1 MKRKIILTIG
11 LFLLCFHG
19 WGQQNPTPYATPLA
33 GTPAQAVTTAN
44 AAWYRGGNSPTGPA
58 GNANI
63 FGTNAGFNSPIYTVT
78 NGLQR
83 MVLMGSN
90 PPGGIT
96 GALGLG
102 PTLTNPQAFLHISN
116 NTSGPNSPN
125 GNLFRTDGP
134 SNISNSWSMWLTN
147 NVGVSFEQFRIANSV
162 GGGNRY
168 RVGTVANR
176 GLDFTTN
183 DIPRIT
189 ILPDITVPFDRS
201 GFVGF
206 NNPGPL
212 FHIDIRTQNPDDGNA
227 RGELIFRGRITDDN
241 DAYISFLNLATNGP
255 VFIPTLLS
263 RQSNNPQ
270 TALTTVGSITNGQ
283 DTVGSLNPVTRFI
296 SAMGYD
302 PVQTPFMPNL
312 VLARINVIRQRPIF
326 GWQNGIDELMLMRAN
341 GFLGV
346 GTSNPGNR
354 VEINSDFY
362 NPTNFQPTN
371 SPLGGPQITALTPN
385 GFAGTTG
392 GATGFSGLRFSDLNA
407 NSIPQATNP
416 GTGVLAVDENGDV
429 VYVASNGGGAF
440 GASCTD
446 SNNGL
451 LSYDT
456 KVDMNNYNLYFTRN
470 GSLNTNQFA
479 IGYDCG
485 TPLDSKFNVF
495 SKNERWSGGFY
506 VDGNSPIDSIGNNH
520 QGGVKSIIDST
531 KTINATSIYGYVAPN
546 NYQTMVSQIGVKGEV
561 LGRNVKEAV
570 GVFGESK
577 VSVTNSG
584 AIGGRFITSGSGVAR
599 AVQAQ
604 NQTTQLNATPFSGF
618 GFGGDFSSITVFGQS
633 VNSNT
638 GVSGSASGKAAI
650 NIGTRGIASGQGTIN
665 WGVYGTSSGPGT
677 NRAGY
682 FNGNVEAVNG
692 TFISDQ
698 QFKTNVSAVN
708 NGLKI
713 ISQLKPVNYHFDTT
727 SFPQFNFGTELQTG
741 FIAQQ
746 VESVLP
752 NLVYE
757 GGFPAEYDSL
767 GNEITPAMTY
777 KSLNYNGLIPI
788 NTQAIIELNQKVDKA
803 TLSDQTIK
811 TNVQDLNGSLNKV
824 LQMRGV
830 SYDWNQS
837 VNPSLN
843 LDSANHIGFI
853 AQEIAQV
860 DPRLTFLA
868 DDSLLHVEYDKVV
881 PILAEAIEELN
892 NTVEQKDSIINDLNN
907 RLTNLENC
915 LSALLP
921 TLCQMNQSAI
931 QANTPA
937 AQEAVRQNLQVTLSN
952 RSTIILD
959 QNVPNPFAEQTVINF
974 SIPAS
979 VAKAQMHF
987 YDGNGRL
994 IQTLEIAERGLG
1006 AVTVFGSDLS
1016 SGTYTYTLV
1025 ADGTVVATKK
1035 MMKQ

>member
-1 MKRKIILTIG
+1 MKQKIILTIG
-11 LFLLCFHG
+11 LYQLCLNG
-19 WGQQNPTPYATPLA
+19 WGQQAQTPYTAPFA
-33 GTPAQAVTTAN
+33 ATPAQAVTTAN
-44 AAWYRGGNSPTGPA
+44 AAWYRGGNNNTGPA

-63 FGTNAGFNSPIYTVT
+63 FGTLWNSPIYTQT
-78 NGLQR
+78 NGVTR
-83 MVLMGSN
+83 MVLMGTN

-102 PTLTNPQAFLHISN
+102 PTLTNPQAFLHVSN
-116 NTSGPNSPN
+116 ITTGAFSPN
-125 GNLFRTDGP
+125 GRLFRTDGLN
-134 SNISNSWSMWLTN
+134 SISNSWSMWLTN
-147 NVGVSFEQFRIANSV
+147 NAGVSFEQFRIANTV

-168 RVGTVANR
+168 RVGTVSNR
-176 GLDFTTN
+176 GLDFTTS
-183 DIPRIT
+183 DISRIT
-189 ILPDITVPFDRS
+189 ILPTITVPYDRS

-206 NNPGPL
+206 NNAGPL
-212 FHIDIRTQNPDDGNA
+212 FHLDIRTQNPNDGNA
-227 RGELIFRGRITDDN
+227 RGELIFRGRITDDD
-241 DAYISFLNLATNGP
+241 DAYISFVNLATNGP

-263 RQSNNPQ
+263 RQSGNPQ

-283 DTVGSLNPVTRFI
+283 DAPGLTNPVTRFV
-296 SAMGYD
+296 SARGYD
-302 PVQTPFMPNL
+302 PVATPFVPNL
-312 VLARINVIRQRPIF
+312 VLARINVIQQRPIF
-326 GWQNGIDELMLMRAN
+326 GWQNGVDELMLMRAN

-362 NPTNFQPTN
+362 AANGQPTGTN
-371 SPLGGPQITALTPN
+371 QGGPSITALTAN
-385 GFAGTTG
+385 GFAGSTG
-392 GATGFSGLRFSDLNA
+392 AATGFSGLRFSDLNA
-407 NSIPQATNP
+407 NSIPRATNP

-429 VYVASNGGGAF
+429 VYVAGGTGNGNFGGN
-440 GASCTD
+440 CTD
-446 SNNGL
+446 PTAGL
-451 LSYDT
+451 LPFDT
-456 KVDMNNYNLYFTRN
+456 KVDLNNYNLYFTRN
-470 GSLNTNQFA
+470 DALNTNQIAF
-479 IGYDCG
+479 GYDCG
-485 TPLDSKFNVF
+485 TALEGKVNVY
-495 SKNERWSGGFY
+495 SKNERWSGSFY
-506 VDGNSPIDSIGNNH
+506 VDGNSPIDSIGNSH

-531 KTINATSIYGYVAPN
+531 RTVNATSIYGYVAPN
-546 NYQTMVSQIGVKGEV
+546 NFITMVSQIGVKGEV
-561 LGRNVKEAV
+561 LGRSVKEAV

-577 VSVTNSG
+577 VTVTNSG
-584 AIGGRFITSGSGVAR
+584 AIGGRFFSSGSGSAR

-604 NQTTQLNATPFSGF
+604 NQTSQINATPFSGF
-618 GFGGDFSSITVFGQS
+618 GFGGDFSSVTALGQS

-638 GVSGSASGKAAI
+638 GVAGSASGNAAV
-650 NIGTRGIASGQGTIN
+650 NVGVRGIASGNGTIN
-665 WGVYGTSSGPGT
+665 WGVYGTASGPGA

-682 FNGNVEAVNG
+682 FNGNVEAING

-698 QFKTNVSAVN
+698 QFKTNVTAMN

-713 ISQLKPVNYHFDTT
+713 ITQLKPVNYHFDTI
-727 SFPQFNFGTELQTG
+727 SFPQFNFGTELQIG

-767 GNEITPAMTY
+767 GNEITPATTY

-830 SYDWNQS
+830 SYDWNQT
-837 VNPSLN
+837 VNPNLN

-853 AQEIAQV
+853 AQEIQQI
-860 DPRLTFLA
+860 DPRLTFSA

-892 NTVEQKDSIINDLNN
+892 NTVEEKDSIINDLNN

-1025 ADGTVVATKK
+1025 AVGAVVATKK